1 MESKTWAA
9 YSRHI
14 STSTENENYSPF
26 YELGDRA
33 PDHRISTVRR
43 HHRAQKV
50 SRFKAGRRR
59 SFITSK
65 AQSLLDLHVCY
76 IPKMK
81 WLVHFVAP
89 LISVVIFI
97 LLPPVKNAINT
108 TLMGVFRDL
117 GRIKARKRRL
127 ANSGAV
133 VGYNPNITNWDI
145 LFRRDDPLEDIDFD
159 EDDKQA
165 GEKTTY
171 TLSEL
176 AEYGSGEE
184 GKPILLGIFG
194 RIYDVSAG
202 AKFYGEDGS
211 YHMFAGKDVTR
222 ALSTGCKEE
231 ECLVRST
238 EGLSKKQIN
247 EGKRWLSF
255 FQLHDKY
262 PFVGTLEEDSREDWL
277 EELIESAMKEKGEKG
292 PPIMPK
298 LP

>member
-1 MESKTWAA
+1 
-9 YSRHI
+9 
-14 STSTENENYSPF
+14 
-26 YELGDRA
+26 
-33 PDHRISTVRR
+33 
-43 HHRAQKV
+43 
-50 SRFKAGRRR
+50 
-59 SFITSK
+59 
-65 AQSLLDLHVCY
+65 
-76 IPKMK
+76 MK
-81 WLVHFVAP
+81 WLVHIVAP
-89 LISVVIFI
+89 LISVVIFT

-127 ANSGAV
+127 ANSGAL
-133 VGYNPNITNWDI
+133 VGYNPNVTNWDI
-145 LFRRDDPLEDIDFD
+145 LFRRDDPLEGIDFD

-165 GEKTTY
+165 GGKTTY

-238 EGLSKKQIN
+238 EGLTKKQIN

-262 PFVGTLEEDSREDWL
+262 PFVGTLEEESREDWL
-277 EELIESAMKEKGEKG
+277 EELIESAMEEKGENR